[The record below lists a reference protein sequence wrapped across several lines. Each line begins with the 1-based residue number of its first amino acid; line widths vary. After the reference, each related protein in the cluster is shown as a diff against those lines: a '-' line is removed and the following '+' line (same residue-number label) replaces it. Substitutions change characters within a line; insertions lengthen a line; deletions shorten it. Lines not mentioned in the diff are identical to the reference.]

1 MGLEGVLAY
10 FFYDS
15 WIGMLFLLWIPVVMV
30 YWQWQGWR
38 RQVTLDIESGFKEWL
53 YYVKSGIA
61 AGQSIEHAI
70 LGCRES
76 FLTHVGDKHFIL
88 SGLEQVYRGILL
100 RLPLEECLYKF
111 GRETGVEAIEDFAA
125 VFEIAKK
132 QGGHMIDTLERT
144 IVQIYERVELRQEL
158 YAMIAAKKME
168 QRIMCVMPFG
178 ILFFV
183 GRASGGYF
191 APLYHNFQ
199 GICIMTVCLVV
210 YLLGVIW
217 GEKMTEVR
225 V

>member
-158 YAMIAAKKME
+158 YAIS
-168 QRIMCVMPFG
+168 
-178 ILFFV
+178 LFT
-183 GRASGGYF
+183 RW
-191 APLYHNFQ
+191 
-199 GICIMTVCLVV
+199 M
-210 YLLGVIW
+210 W
-217 GEKMTEVR
+217 
-225 V
+225 